1 MPPLH
6 RTTKRLV
13 IRPLVAS
20 DFAAWRTAHGALP
33 PPQNRWDRGRRGPE
47 ELSRPRF
54 REVLE
59 HQRRL
64 RREDRFYSL
73 AVFERTSGALVGG
86 ASLMD
91 VMRGLA
97 QAAFLGW
104 FVHSPFWRRGYGK
117 EAVRALIDIGFRD
130 VGLHRLEA
138 GIEPENRRS
147 ILLARSL
154 GLRKEGLKRRAVFLR
169 DTWVDL
175 GVYAVTCEDVGIP
188 WKGMA
193 KPSPR

>member
-13 IRPLVAS
+13 IRPLEAG
-20 DFAAWRTAHGALP
+20 DFGVWRAAHAGLP
-33 PPQNRWDRGRRGPE
+33 PPRNRWDRGRRSPD
-47 ELSRPRF
+47 ELSRARF
-54 REVLE
+54 REVLSS
-59 HQRRL
+59 QRRL

-73 AVFERTSGALVGG
+73 GVFERASGTLVGG

-97 QAAFLGW
+97 QSAFLGW
-104 FVHSPFWRRGYGK
+104 SVHSPFWRRGYGK

-169 DTWVDL
+169 DRWVDL
-175 GVYAVTCEDVGIP
+175 GIYAVTCEDVGLR
-188 WKGMA
+188 WKGDA
-193 KPSPR
+193 KPHPR

>member
-1 MPPLH
+1 
-6 RTTKRLV
+6 
-13 IRPLVAS
+13 VAS
-20 DFAAWRTAHGALP
+20 DFAAWRNAHGALP

-59 HQRRL
+59 HQRKL